1 MNKLLSLLVFVSVV
15 MLTACGSQR
24 SVTKNLS
31 DNEKSIL
38 KTYRKNFRGKDDAY
52 RVLVITNKGN
62 MVLRLYN
69 ETPLHRDNFVNKVDS
84 GFYNGL
90 LFHRI
95 IKDFMI
101 QGGDPKSKAAKDGDV
116 LGDGEAKGGR
126 IPAEIRTDSGIY
138 HQRGTLAAARDNNPE
153 KASSNCQF
161 YISQGKVYTEADLK
175 QYIERRG
182 LKLNDD
188 QIKLYTTKGGI
199 PHLDNNYTVFGI
211 TEEGIDVLDQ
221 LQQVKT
227 GKSDRPETDEPM
239 LLFVISKLKK
249 K

>member
-1 MNKLLSLLVFVSVV
+1 MNKLLSLLVLVSVV
-15 MLTACGSQR
+15 LLSACGSQR
-24 SVTKNLS
+24 SVTKHLTAE
-31 DNEKSIL
+31 EKSIL
-38 KTYRKNFRGKDDAY
+38 KTYKKKYSSKNDAY

-101 QGGDPKSKAAKDGDV
+101 QGGDPNSRVAKAGET
-116 LGDGEAKGGR
+116 LGEGEAKGDR
-126 IPAEIRTDSGIY
+126 IPAEIKTDLGIY
-138 HQRGTLAAARDNNPE
+138 HERGTLAAARDNNPE

-161 YISQGKVYTEADLK
+161 YISQGKVYTLADLK
-175 QYIERRG
+175 QYAERRG
-182 LKLNDD
+182 LKLNET
-188 QIKLYTTKGGI
+188 QYQLYTTKGGI

-211 TEEGIDVLDQ
+211 TEEGLDVLDQ

-227 GKSDRPETDEPM
+227 GPMDRPENDEPM
-239 LLFVISKLKK
+239 LLFIVSKLKK

>member
-1 MNKLLSLLVFVSVV
+1 MNKLLSLLLLVSVV
-15 MLTACGSQR
+15 ILTACGNQR

-31 DNEKSIL
+31 ANEKSII
-38 KTYRKNFRGKDDAY
+38 KTYKKKYSGKNDAY

-62 MVLRLYN
+62 MILRLYN

-101 QGGDPKSKAAKDGDV
+101 QGGDPNSKAAKAGET
-116 LGDGEAKGGR
+116 LGDGEAKGTR
-126 IPAEIRTDSGIY
+126 IPAEIKTDLGIY
-138 HQRGTLAAARDNNPE
+138 HERGTLAAARDNNPE

-161 YISQGKVYTEADLK
+161 YISQGKVYSEADLK
-175 QYIERRG
+175 QYVERRG
-182 LKLNDD
+182 LKLNDV
-188 QIKLYTTKGGI
+188 QFKLYTTKGGI

-227 GKSDRPETDEPM
+227 VTGDRPETNEPM
-239 LLFVISKLKK
+239 LLFVVSKLKK